1 MQEEFG
7 IDKDISL
14 MIANVSIRKVKNFL
28 NELSNILV
36 IKQYKQ
42 YKEVVISFF
51 FIKHFIPPVYEKLNV
66 EEGLLETIKF
76 QVNSEAYTMGELISV
91 YNLGE
96 LSQDE
101 IGEIFDIKENQ
112 MNYCVLKLFNYR
124 NNPVVDEDDYE
135 KRLHSILEEPIKTL
149 RDRNSN
155 DKKDRLIWS
164 LLAHG
169 KSQYTDYEYVGNKFI
184 KEVLDMPRSQQ
195 SNAYREFT
203 KSLFHQ
209 DSQELDNETIFKMG
223 IPSFIELFKSFRIL
237 DVTDEQQIGLVDIY
251 FELENIQDITQ
262 EFIQTINY
270 CSLKTKK
277 EYIYILSRINK
288 LNVVGNFNSQEC
300 FADFLKNYIGALSS
314 LGYINT
320 REYFSIR
327 GPGDIG
333 KYKSLIIKDLGKII
347 IKVNKL
353 KEKIVSSL
361 KFKELEIELDT
372 IIEFMGKLIEIIGFQ
387 TEATKKE
394 YGITTSN
401 FSSHFI
407 NQEEFDR
414 LKGIAA
420 EGKSLQ
426 EEIRK
431 SYLEGKITVY
441 EIDKLLE
448 ELENT
453 NLQESTN

>member
-1 MQEEFG
+1 M
-7 IDKDISL
+7 
-14 MIANVSIRKVKNFL
+14 
-28 NELSNILV
+28 
-36 IKQYKQ
+36 
-42 YKEVVISFF
+42 
-51 FIKHFIPPVYEKLNV
+51 
-66 EEGLLETIKF
+66 
-76 QVNSEAYTMGELISV
+76 
-91 YNLGE
+91 
-96 LSQDE
+96 
-101 IGEIFDIKENQ
+101 
-112 MNYCVLKLFNYR
+112 
-124 NNPVVDEDDYE
+124 
-135 KRLHSILEEPIKTL
+135 
-149 RDRNSN
+149 
-155 DKKDRLIWS
+155 
-164 LLAHG
+164 
-169 KSQYTDYEYVGNKFI
+169 
-184 KEVLDMPRSQQ
+184 
-195 SNAYREFT
+195 
-203 KSLFHQ
+203 
-209 DSQELDNETIFKMG
+209 
-223 IPSFIELFKSFRIL
+223 
-237 DVTDEQQIGLVDIY
+237 
-251 FELENIQDITQ
+251 
-262 EFIQTINY
+262 
-270 CSLKTKK
+270 
-277 EYIYILSRINK
+277 
-288 LNVVGNFNSQEC
+288 
-300 FADFLKNYIGALSS
+300 KNYIGALSS